1 MKGLSGVLTILIGLS
16 LALAAY
22 STWIQ
27 VYYHETYNTFA
38 WDLGI
43 FLQSLESFVSRGKLF
58 YNTVELPYNPSGSY
72 FGIHFSPILFLFAI
86 PYAIYPHPLTLFLIK
101 NLLICLTSPIL
112 YKIGRE
118 QGLPKTQ
125 SALIAATYLLFL
137 PLYGPL
143 TYDFH
148 PYSILPFLITLTHLY
163 VLRREYH
170 KALAPTIFG
179 LSTNE
184 IAAIIYIF
192 YSLCL
197 FLKGLRKIAKRILVL
212 SAIWLISAF
221 TTITLINPTQWKYY
235 INYQFLNTLS
245 EARLRFPTTLNADYM
260 AFFLML
266 YGFLLFLP
274 LFSPLEGVLAVLPW
288 LIIPVIG
295 KHPSY
300 ASPYYQYSALISAQ
314 LFLAVINVVKR
325 LKKRKVVILT
335 LVTLNLFSA
344 IILSPIGFGK
354 LDYTTSFVRPVEFYK
369 AYRFD
374 LTKIKPSNEEAINN
388 ALNLIPEN
396 TSILVQNH
404 LFPHVY
410 KRSRS
415 YTSLIPGVNG
425 WPVIYEDFDL
435 REVKRISAFSTLDGK
450 LRLLGTGEVKEIIL
464 NGKRFSSKENAT
476 VIKLENPTKIK
487 ELLFRCRLRLKN
499 TKFSQAIF
507 SSEAFELGVGS
518 NGYLVLLL
526 RSDHRKDLVGFSNIA
541 LEPGKWYDLE
551 ANITQNQAIVK
562 VDGYIVIRLTVKN
575 RVVAWIVDNVDYIVF
590 DSASTIMSFRIGS
603 VPLILGPEY
612 KLVAAG
618 DGVMV
623 FSRKNERNIVQNLT
637 ESKYLMFVYASD
649 EPSGEPVMIMPLSS
663 LKWKLV
669 GMPLAPQCIF
679 VDYKGEVANV
689 SISGIE
695 EYAFVNPASKAY
707 SAESVEIRCSAIIR
721 GKIQVPESGYY
732 VLKVRKMIPSVL
744 EISIDGKRV
753 DATEPIYLSAGDH
766 SIEVVWK
773 KIRYPLLDI
782 ELVRM
787 KGSDS
792 GSQVPSFS

>member
-1 MKGLSGVLTILIGLS
+1 MEKPFIMLLMLS
-16 LALAAY
+16 LIPALY
-22 STWIQ
+22 CTWIQ

-143 TYDFH
+143 TTDFH
-148 PYSILPFLITLTHLY
+148 PYSIFPFFISLTHLY
-163 VLRREYH
+163 VIRRDHH
-170 KALAPTIFG
+170 KALLTAIMG

-184 IAAIIYIF
+184 IAAILYIF
-192 YSLCL
+192 YALSLL
-197 FLKGLRKIAKRILVL
+197 IRGLKQIAKQIIHASTSWFLLAFIIILGLNPMQWRYYLDQQLL
-212 SAIWLISAF
+212 SALSTIRPSSGLI
-221 TTITLINPTQWKYY
+221 TP
-235 INYQFLNTLS
+235 NT
-245 EARLRFPTTLNADYM
+245 NAPSYL
-260 AFFLML
+260 LML

-274 LFSPLEGVLAVLPW
+274 LLSPLEGIFAVAPW
-288 LIIPVIG
+288 LLIVVFTN
-295 KHPSY
+295 HTEY
-300 ASPYYQYSALISAQ
+300 ASPYYQYSALILAQ
-314 LFLAVINVVKR
+314 LFLAAIST
-325 LKKRKVVILT
+325 LKKHKDSKVIALT
-335 LVTLNLFSA
+335 LVMLNLFS
-344 IILSPIGFGK
+344 LVTLGPIGFGAM
-354 LDYTTSFVRPVEFYK
+354 DYMDYAKPKHFHTT
-369 AYRFD
+369 YRFNLAKVEPPNREALD
-374 LTKIKPSNEEAINN
+374 RALKIIPKN
-388 ALNLIPEN
+388 A
-396 TSILVQNH
+396 SILVQNH

-464 NGKRFSSKENAT
+464 NGKKFSSKENVT

-487 ELLFRCRLRLKN
+487 DLFFRCRLRLEN

-507 SSEAFELGVGS
+507 SSEAFELGIGS

-679 VDYKGEVANV
+679 VDYKGEVANA

-787 KGSDS
+787 RGSDS
-792 GSQVPSFS
+792 GS